1 MNPVAKITSALRFVA
16 NHPLNRGRKWRAM
29 FEFCIAQ
36 ITLRLLPGD
45 ICMEFPNRTRVMLAP
60 DMKGA
65 WHFITPR
72 LFDLEEMS
80 FVMHYLR
87 ADDFFADIGANV
99 GVYTVLAAGVTGAKT
114 AAFEPSQDTYE
125 MLVRNIRINALT
137 DRVKAFE
144 MAVGAQAGI
153 MRLTVGQGTE
163 NYISIQDSE
172 TPSASVKVT
181 TLDSKFCNHTPNLL
195 KIDVEG
201 FKSEVIAGAKSMLKK
216 RELRAMIIERCNNG
230 TRYGFDEDALHCKIR
245 QEGFLPCTYD
255 PFTRLLRQAPD
266 TATGNVIYV
275 RDLSG
280 ANAILKSA
288 PAFKFGGRSI

>member
-1 MNPVAKITSALRFVA
+1 
-16 NHPLNRGRKWRAM
+16 
-29 FEFCIAQ
+29 
-36 ITLRLLPGD
+36 
-45 ICMEFPNRTRVMLAP
+45 MEFPNRTRIILAP
-60 DMKGA
+60 GMKGA

-87 ADDFFADIGANV
+87 ADDFFADVGANV
-99 GVYTVLAAGVTGAKT
+99 GVYTILAAGVAGAKA
-114 AAFEPSQDTYE
+114 AAFEPSQDSYE
-125 MLVRNIRINALT
+125 MLLRNIRINDLT

-144 MAVGAQAGI
+144 TAIGRDTGT

-163 NYISIQDSE
+163 NYIAIQNSE
-172 TPSASVKVT
+172 NTSAPVKVT
-181 TLDSKFCNHTPNLL
+181 TLDNEFSNNPPNLL

-201 FKSEVIAGAKSMLKK
+201 FECEVIAGAKKMLK
-216 RELRAMIIERCNNG
+216 RPELRAMIVEKCGNG
-230 TRYGFDEDALHCKIR
+230 TRYGFDEDALHREIR

-266 TATGNVIYV
+266 TASGNVIYV

-280 ANAILKSA
+280 TNAILKSA
-288 PAFKFGGRSI
+288 TAFQFGGRSI